1 MLKKK
6 KTKKSY
12 EHLFNQP
19 MLQRV
24 LIVVGWWWLE
34 SHKNQQK
41 GKYVH
46 MNIDDQLPPQNFLRS
61 FLARSLL

>member
-1 MLKKK
+1 MKVDLMKRIRIIRSLHANKFSDNAKKK

-24 LIVVGWWWLE
+24 LIFVGWW
-34 SHKNQQK
+34 
-41 GKYVH
+41 
-46 MNIDDQLPPQNFLRS
+46 
-61 FLARSLL
+61 